1 MKRMNLG
8 DILLS
13 MGAID
18 ALQLQSALAH
28 QKQWGT
34 PLGRALV
41 QSRFCTQ
48 EQLMRALA
56 QQAGLTVIDL
66 DRLPLDPSLAGLIS
80 LKVVE
85 QYRVVPLRLEG
96 RRHEVLVVAIAAP
109 ATLAALD
116 AVQAV
121 SRKSRVMALLA
132 DDEAIER
139 AIGKLYRG
147 YAATES
153 KKVEP
158 RVPAIRREEQ
168 ELDLEQVP
176 PPLPPPAR
184 PVLIYGWGEEAGRRL
199 AAILASQ
206 GITARV
212 CGSVEVLGCRDDDVL
227 IAPLPSMEAVL
238 PADRR
243 FHGRLIVA
251 ARHPETELDR
261 ARSMGAKGIIGAPL
275 DTDLLVRAVRRC
287 QRSDGTP
294 AAKA

>member
-18 ALQLQSALAH
+18 TLQLQSALAH
-28 QKQWGT
+28 QKHWGT

-41 QSRFCTQ
+41 QSHFCSQ
-48 EQLMRALA
+48 DQLMKALA
-56 QQAGLTVIDL
+56 QQAGLTRVDL
-66 DRLPLDPSLAGLIS
+66 DNTPLDPRLAPLLS

-85 QYRVVPLRLEG
+85 QYRVVPLRLDG
-96 RRHEVLVVAIAAP
+96 RRQEVLVVAIAAP

-121 SRKSRVMALLA
+121 SRKTRVMALLA

-147 YAATES
+147 YAKAETA
-153 KKVEP
+153 VVQA
-158 RVPAIRREEQ
+158 RLPAIRREEQ
-168 ELDLEQVP
+168 EIDFDEAPVE
-176 PPLPPPAR
+176 PPAPR
-184 PVLIYGWGEEAGRRL
+184 PVLIYGWGEEAGQRL

-206 GITARV
+206 GIAARV
-212 CGSVEVLGCRDDDVL
+212 CGSVEVLSCHDDDVL

-238 PADRR
+238 PADHR
-243 FHGRLIVA
+243 FRGKLIVA
-251 ARHPETELDR
+251 ARHPDTELDR
-261 ARSMGAKGIIGAPL
+261 ARSVGAKGIVAAPL
-275 DTDLLVRAVRRC
+275 DTALLVRAVRRC
-287 QRSDGTP
+287 QRTDGSP